1 MGSFAFHNVTVPPLF
16 DLFEVGDDGSASVTN
31 AELAAARSKL
41 GNLLDLLPAGL
52 LIHQEQSI
60 VYANFEAARM
70 LERSGDSLVG
80 RHFLDFL
87 PLECLDT
94 QRDYFRRCISGR
106 ELIRTKDCIMLG
118 AEGARTPVQISM
130 SPLPWEGLPVIYILL
145 NDVSALKA
153 SEERL
158 RLLSIT
164 DSLTGLFNR
173 RHFIEESEREIA
185 RARRYQLPTGMLLLD
200 IDHFKRINDTYGH
213 TIGDE
218 VLKAFAAACQKA
230 LRANDIL
237 GRLGGEEFGV
247 FLPQTDADGAVRVA
261 ERLRCAVEA
270 IRLPHDAKTHDSRAT
285 DTDSPA
291 VSLTVSIGVAAGCG
305 GEPGVDALLSRAD
318 EALYRA
324 KAAGRNRVACADLP
338 PP

>member
-1 MGSFAFHNVTVPPLF
+1 MVSFAFQNVTTPPLF

-52 LIHQEQSI
+52 LIHQEQGI
-60 VYANFEAARM
+60 VYANFEAARV
-70 LERSGDSLVG
+70 LEQSGESLVG

-87 PLECLDT
+87 PPECLDV
-94 QRDYFRRCISGR
+94 QGDYFRRCISGR
-106 ELIRTKDCIMLG
+106 EMIRTKDCVMQG

-173 RHFIEESEREIA
+173 RYFIEESEREIA
-185 RARRYQLPTGMLLLD
+185 RARRYHLPTGLLLLD

-213 TIGDE
+213 TTGDE
-218 VLKAFAAACQKA
+218 ALKAFASACQKA
-230 LRANDIL
+230 LRTNDIL

-247 FLPQTDADGAVRVA
+247 FLPQTDADGAALVA
-261 ERLRCAVEA
+261 ERIRHAVA
-270 IRLPHDAKTHDSRAT
+270 DIRLSHDSTAMGA
-285 DTDSPA
+285 DSRT
-291 VSLTVSIGVAAGCG
+291 VSLTVSIGVAAGYG

-324 KAAGRNRVACADLP
+324 KATGRNRVVRADQP
-338 PP
+338 IP

>member
-1 MGSFAFHNVTVPPLF
+1 MGSFAFQNVTPPPLF
-16 DLFEVGDDGSASVTN
+16 DLFDVGDDGSASVTN

-70 LERSGDSLVG
+70 LERSTDSLVG

-87 PLECLDT
+87 PPEWLDT

-106 ELIRTKDCIMLG
+106 ELIRTKDCVMLG

-145 NDVSALKA
+145 NDISALKA

-185 RARRYQLPTGMLLLD
+185 RARRYHLPTGMLLLD

-213 TIGDE
+213 TTGDE
-218 VLKAFAAACQKA
+218 ALKAFAAACQKA
-230 LRANDIL
+230 LRTNDIL

-247 FLPQTDADGAVRVA
+247 FLPQTDADGAALVA
-261 ERLRCAVEA
+261 ERIRHAVEA
-270 IRLPHDAKTHDSRAT
+270 IRLSHDSKAT
-285 DTDSPA
+285 DRDSQT

-324 KAAGRNRVACADLP
+324 KAAGRNRVVRADQP
-338 PP
+338 IP